1 MTLATPPP
9 SPGRR
14 SFAREFRKD
23 ASFRLLMSPLGLARL
38 ARLGRTRRCAI
49 ECYPG
54 LPNHKEVIWKVAFC
68 TGARLLAYR
77 GDRGRA
83 AADRPLL
90 RLYWG
95 GDTAA
100 APGDRLPPAPEWR
113 RALNAGLLDT
123 GKRNVAAVFARAFGY
138 GLAVDPRTHE
148 GPCVAKS
155 DRNSAHDGRVLDCPT
170 SRVEAGT
177 AYELLVDNR
186 SDERTVVDIRVP
198 VVGGEMPFVYLKYR
212 PLGDRFRNANSRV
225 EIAPTGRVL
234 SRVER
239 ARIRAFCR
247 AIGLDLGELDVL
259 RDAADGRIYI
269 VDVNHMPFGPPRPM
283 RPADASR
290 ALRSYGEALLR
301 LAERPAAATHADSK
315 VRPS

>member
-1 MTLATPPP
+1 MTLAPPR
-9 SPGRR
+9 GRR

-23 ASFRLLMSPLGLARL
+23 ASFRLLMVTLGLARL
-38 ARLGRTRRCAI
+38 ARLGRARRLDI

-54 LPNHKEVIWKVAFC
+54 LPHHKEVIWKVAFC

-77 GDRGRA
+77 GDRRRGA
-83 AADRPLL
+83 TDRPPLL

-100 APGDRLPPAPEWR
+100 APGDRLPLAPEWR
-113 RALNAGLLDT
+113 HALNAGLLDT

-138 GLAVDPRTHE
+138 RLAVDPRTHR

-198 VVGGEMPFVYLKYR
+198 VVGGEIPFVYLKYR

-225 EIAPTGRVL
+225 EVAPTGRVL
-234 SRVER
+234 SRGER
-239 ARIRAFCR
+239 ERIRAFCR
-247 AIGLDLGELDVL
+247 LIGLDLGELDVL
-259 RDAADGRIYI
+259 RDAADGRIYV

-283 RPADASR
+283 RLADATR
-290 ALRSYGEALLR
+290 ALRSYGETLLR
-301 LAERPAAATHADSK
+301 LAERPAAATHADGEA
-315 VRPS
+315 RPG